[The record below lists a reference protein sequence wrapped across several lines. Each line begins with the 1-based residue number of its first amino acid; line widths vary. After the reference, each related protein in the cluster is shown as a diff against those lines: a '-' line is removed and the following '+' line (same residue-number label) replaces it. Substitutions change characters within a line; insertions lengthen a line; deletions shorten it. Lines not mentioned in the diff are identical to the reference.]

1 MKKAFII
8 GFAALATT
16 LFSFKPATP
25 KATGDT
31 YTTTTESKVEW
42 VGAKKGG
49 YHPGYFPLKNGTL
62 TMDGGKLTG
71 GKFTIDIAGLKVT
84 DGAAAKLEGHL
95 KSADFF
101 ETEKNP
107 EATFEISSVTYTTE
121 TALEIAGNLTV
132 KGTTI
137 PMKFPAYVR
146 NADGNKFFAQAFF
159 TIDSRLLPI
168 ATKYTVPE
176 VAISIHLFATK

>member
-1 MKKAFII
+1 MK
-8 GFAALATT
+8 L
-16 LFSFKPATP
+16 
-25 KATGDT
+25 
-31 YTTTTESKVEW
+31 
-42 VGAKKGG
+42 KKIQ
-49 YHPGYFPLKNGTL
+49 
-62 TMDGGKLTG
+62 KL
-71 GKFTIDIAGLKVT
+71 
-84 DGAAAKLEGHL
+84 
-95 KSADFF
+95 
-101 ETEKNP
+101 
-107 EATFEISSVTYTTE
+107 TFEITSVTYTTE
-121 TALEIAGNLTV
+121 TAIEIAGNLTV

>member
-1 MKKAFII
+1 MKRAFII
-8 GFAALATT
+8 GFVALATT
-16 LFSFKPATP
+16 LFSFKSAIQKGTS
-25 KATGDT
+25 DS
-31 YTTTTESKVEW
+31 YTTTAESKVEW
-42 VGAKKGG
+42 IGAKKGG
-49 YHPGYFPLKNGTL
+49 YHPGYFPVKNGTV
-62 TMDGGKLTG
+62 TIDGGKLTG

-84 DGAAAKLEGHL
+84 DSAAAKLEGHL

-107 EATFEISSVTYTTE
+107 EANFEITNVTYTTE
-121 TALEIAGNLTV
+121 TAIEIAGNLVV

-137 PMKFPAYVR
+137 PMKFHAYVR